1 MSEKKGQNF
10 LHGAAIYTIGIVI
23 IKILGAFYKIP
34 LGNILGDDGFS
45 HFDVTYKI
53 YNVFL
58 TVSTAGVPAALSRLI
73 SEADTLNR
81 EQQVRRVFH
90 VGLLTF
96 VGLGAIGTLAM
107 MLFPAGLA
115 AWIGDVQATQ
125 CIFVM
130 APSVLLV
137 CVAAAYRGYAQGHS
151 DMIPT
156 TVSQIIET
164 AVKVVVGLTCAGIL
178 HKMGKSVAICAA
190 GAIFGTTV
198 SSLAAMVYMQIKIHR
213 KYVVNPPVTETSDVP
228 DSGKKIL
235 WDLLRIGIPITISTS
250 VMSLVQLADAKIT
263 LNQLQ
268 NAVGY
273 ASSAAYVLNGAY
285 GKAMTVYNVPSAFVV
300 PFVSSVIPA
309 IAAARVRGDREG
321 VCSIAEKAM
330 RMCTLLCLP
339 MAVGMAVL
347 AQPCMDVLYPNTAS
361 QGAVLLC
368 ELGVACYFM
377 TMSLMTNAILP
388 ANGNEKLPL
397 VAIVLGGLTKIVVT
411 YVLVGNPA
419 VNIYGAP
426 LGTISCYVVMLAV
439 NLYFMGKKMARPIRM
454 GRVVARPALSA
465 ALMGVAAWAVWSLL
479 HGLMSG
485 VTGSVA
491 GRDLNVLVPFAAAVL
506 TGVVVYF
513 VMIIALRAITW
524 EDMMLFP
531 KGEKIAKILHIH
543 SETEKNP

>member
-1 MSEKKGQNF
+1 
-10 LHGAAIYTIGIVI
+10 
-23 IKILGAFYKIP
+23 
-34 LGNILGDDGFS
+34 
-45 HFDVTYKI
+45 
-53 YNVFL
+53 
-58 TVSTAGVPAALSRLI
+58 
-73 SEADTLNR
+73 
-81 EQQVRRVFH
+81 
-90 VGLLTF
+90 
-96 VGLGAIGTLAM
+96 
-107 MLFPAGLA
+107 
-115 AWIGDVQATQ
+115 
-125 CIFVM
+125 
-130 APSVLLV
+130 
-137 CVAAAYRGYAQGHS
+137 
-151 DMIPT
+151 
-156 TVSQIIET
+156 
-164 AVKVVVGLTCAGIL
+164 
-178 HKMGKSVAICAA
+178 
-190 GAIFGTTV
+190 
-198 SSLAAMVYMQIKIHR
+198 
-213 KYVVNPPVTETSDVP
+213 
-228 DSGKKIL
+228 
-235 WDLLRIGIPITISTS
+235 
-250 VMSLVQLADAKIT
+250 
-263 LNQLQ
+263 
-268 NAVGY
+268 
-273 ASSAAYVLNGAY
+273 
-285 GKAMTVYNVPSAFVV
+285 
-300 PFVSSVIPA
+300 
-309 IAAARVRGDREG
+309 
-321 VCSIAEKAM
+321 
-330 RMCTLLCLP
+330 
-339 MAVGMAVL
+339 
-347 AQPCMDVLYPNTAS
+347 
-361 QGAVLLC
+361 VLLC

-411 YVLVGNPA
+411 YVLVGNPS